1 MPPWKEN
8 GRCYICLSNKEIIKV
23 YVLICGLVNGRHDLS
38 LSCQET
44 PGLNATPVLC
54 NQLYLYCWVCAVW
67 MVRYTDNFT
76 SIVFMRVLC
85 WRQMLQSSAVELWMY
100 LSIGGPLRTFACA
113 WRVLIWCPGSLNI
126 KREYTVFSSGC
137 EGQIVSVGL
146 QHINC
151 LMPINTSVTH
161 RSSRW
166 LQHAPIRND
175 KHSVRNIKSN
185 GLMLKSCTPFS
196 QPQWP
201 PGTGWESLF

>member
-1 MPPWKEN
+1 
-8 GRCYICLSNKEIIKV
+8 
-23 YVLICGLVNGRHDLS
+23 
-38 LSCQET
+38 
-44 PGLNATPVLC
+44 
-54 NQLYLYCWVCAVW
+54 

-113 WRVLIWCPGSLNI
+113 WGVLIWCPGSLNI

-137 EGQIVSVGL
+137 EGQILNVGL

-185 GLMLKSCTPFS
+185 GLMPKSCTRFRS
-196 QPQWP
+196 AAMAARFRL
-201 PGTGWESLF
+201 GNSLFQNTGQHFLSLQSHRLDRILVNRKKPLWHSGRNDY